1 VLTFLSVIIWE
12 VRRSHP
18 RFAEG
23 MFDRLAARTHLSGL
37 WASLHGLENGFVL
50 PAWDPPSIGI
60 GPARSLFPSAPSGHF
75 VLYARKSASC
85 TVERGNLSGTNDLPP
100 FVSHV

>member
-1 VLTFLSVIIWE
+1 MLTFLSVIIWE

-37 WASLHGLENGFVL
+37 RASLHGLENGFVL
-50 PAWDPPSIGI
+50 PA
-60 GPARSLFPSAPSGHF
+60 
-75 VLYARKSASC
+75 
-85 TVERGNLSGTNDLPP
+85 
-100 FVSHV
+100 